1 MEMNYKEIRDVKCI
15 ILNTR
20 TNDSTMQ
27 QRIKERVH
35 YIVQHNTFCI
45 LSLHTQIQRMYAEI
59 ETKNYQNKWHSYY
72 SYIRNPSLTVLGLH
86 CAMAVAILL
95 RSAWTELTPH
105 QRKGS
110 FFSQH
115 KHSYQLKAAFVCHL
129 QDRFRDCSLISFP
142 FRLQFY

>member
-20 TNDSTMQ
+20 TNDSAMQ

-86 CAMAVAILL
+86 VQWQWPYYCTVLEQN
-95 RSAWTELTPH
+95 SPLT
-105 QRKGS
+105 RG
-110 FFSQH
+110 
-115 KHSYQLKAAFVCHL
+115 KAAF
-129 QDRFRDCSLISFP
+129 SPSTNTATN
-142 FRLQFY
+142 